1 MNKQH
6 SLYGWIA
13 GLAVAACLATACR
26 GPVTHEFRS
35 PPGPPSSANTAE
47 IEEGEPML
55 PADALEALD
64 RARNQPPASWPGT
77 GWQVLWDCRSWSG
90 WYVIPYAGRGA
101 VELQDGVLV
110 MGMGS
115 PFTGVR
121 YTNDF
126 PHTNYEIALEA
137 ARLSGS
143 DFFCGL
149 TVPVGDSHCSLI
161 VGGWGGGL
169 VGISSL
175 DGYDASENE
184 TTTFHRFEKGRWY
197 RIRMRVTPARLEAW
211 IDDEQVVNV
220 NIEGR
225 RISVRPGDIEE
236 CIPLGISCW
245 QTAAAIRNVRWRPV
259 TGPASPPP
267 RRF

>member
-1 MNKQH
+1 MNARRIFW
-6 SLYGWIA
+6 SGLLAGWIVCSGA
-13 GLAVAACLATACR
+13 ACR
-26 GPVTHEFRS
+26 GPDSGSFQ
-35 PPGPPSSANTAE
+35 PPPVSTESADPAE
-47 IEEGEPML
+47 IGTGEPIL
-55 PADALEALD
+55 PADVTETLRRALA
-64 RARNQPPASWPGT
+64 QPPTAWPGT
-77 GWQVLWDCRSWSG
+77 DWKVLWDCRSWKG
-90 WYVIPYAGRGA
+90 WLVIPYAGRGA
-101 VELQDGVLV
+101 VELRDGVLV

-121 YTNDF
+121 HTNEF
-126 PHTNYEIALEA
+126 PRMNYEIALEA

-149 TVPVGDSHCSLI
+149 TVPVGNSHCSLI

-184 TTTFHRFEKGRWY
+184 TTTFRRFEKGRWY
-197 RIRMRVTPARLEAW
+197 RIRMRVTANRLEAW

-220 NIEGR
+220 NTEGR

-236 CIPLGISCW
+236 CIPLGIACW
-245 QTAAAIRNVRWRPV
+245 QTAAGIRNVQWRTV

-267 RRF
+267 RSF